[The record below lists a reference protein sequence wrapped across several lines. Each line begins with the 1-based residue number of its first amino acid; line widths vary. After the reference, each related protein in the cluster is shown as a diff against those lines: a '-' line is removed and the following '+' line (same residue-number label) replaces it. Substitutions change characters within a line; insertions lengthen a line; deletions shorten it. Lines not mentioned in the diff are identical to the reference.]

1 MVVINKIPQ
10 QSVYNLKPR
19 PSTPPLSSHLRPLQ
33 PLLKALATG
42 PPLLIELASCCDDSP
57 LLVLHVLV
65 VDAVLYRRLLFG
77 GNLLTRCLG
86 GVVLFIAALLLLL
99 NFLKPLLPIVFILR
113 VLRLIVWIEVGTEH
127 IERVLG
133 GREEQRPELGVEPQL
148 LHVLLALM
156 EEEELWR
163 DVKATLS
170 HLLFM
175 LF

>member
-1 MVVINKIPQ
+1 M
-10 QSVYNLKPR
+10 
-19 PSTPPLSSHLRPLQ
+19 
-33 PLLKALATG
+33 
-42 PPLLIELASCCDDSP
+42 
-57 LLVLHVLV
+57 
-65 VDAVLYRRLLFG
+65 
-77 GNLLTRCLG
+77 LTRCLG

-113 VLRLIVWIEVGTEH
+113 ILRLIVWIEVGTEH

-133 GREEQRPELGVEPQL
+133 SREEQRPELGVEPQL